1 MMILIQGLPWVEEKV
16 EIHLEN
22 LLDTKTENRHQE
34 MIIEVTMITIKV
46 VIKQQHKTTG
56 EVLLD
61 NNHQLM
67 METEDKM
74 L

>member
-22 LLDTKTENRHQE
+22 LLDTKTEKRHQE
-34 MIIEVTMITIKV
+34 MIIEATMITIKV
-46 VIKQQHKTTG
+46 VIKHKTTG